1 MKLYGLD
8 WFAMLLTLLSLVLI
22 GNKNRLGFVSFMV
35 ANLSWIAVACLLG
48 NLAIGIG
55 NLAFFVYN
63 LRGFKEWGRPA
74 GSPSKSAP
82 PRPFLAGRE
91 KRTSLQD
98 QSRLAA
104 RNVSGCALRP
114 PGA

>member
-1 MKLYGLD
+1 LERIALRR
-8 WFAMLLTLLSLVLI
+8 WLRLAFSTAALRLRT
-22 GNKNRLGFVSFMV
+22 GNKNRLGFVTFMV

-48 NLAIGIG
+48 NLAIGLG

-74 GSPSKSAP
+74 GSQSKSAP

-91 KRTSLQD
+91 KHPRLQE
-98 QSRLAA
+98 QSRL
-104 RNVSGCALRP
+104 V
-114 PGA
+114 